1 MDYFEYRN
9 GELFAEG
16 VPVRRIAREVGT
28 PAYIYS
34 LATLKRHYRVFDQA
48 FARIPHLVCFA
59 MKSNSNLAVLR
70 AFVKEGGGFDIVSAG
85 ELFRALK
92 AGADPKK
99 IVFSGVGKKREE
111 LEYALNSG
119 ILMFNIE
126 SEQEVT
132 FLNEV
137 ARSLGKKAPMSLRVN
152 PDVDPKTHPY
162 ISTGM
167 KKSKFGI
174 DIKRSM
180 EVYKKALSLP
190 NLEVIGVDCHIGSQL
205 TSVLP
210 FVDALSRVREY
221 LDKVLVG
228 YLRKEGA
235 NIRYLDLGGGLG
247 IRYEDE
253 EPPQPDEYAAALIQ
267 GLEGIELLDVTL
279 ILEPG
284 RVIVGNAGILVTEVL
299 YLKETDEKK
308 FVVVDGGM
316 NDLIR
321 PALYGSYQAIRPV
334 LERKAETIVADVVGP
349 ICESGDFFAKDREVP
364 RPQRGDLL
372 AVMSAGAYGFTMASN
387 YNAHPRPPEVL
398 VDGDSFYVVRAR
410 ESFEDLIKGEV
421 IPPILQ

>member
-16 VPVRRIAREVGT
+16 VPVRRIALEVGT

-48 FARIPHLVCFA
+48 FARLSHLVCFS

-99 IVFSGVGKKREE
+99 IVFSGVGKKKAEI
-111 LEYALNSG
+111 EYALNAG
-119 ILMFNIE
+119 ILMFNVE
-126 SEQEVT
+126 SEQELTV
-132 FLNEV
+132 LNEV
-137 ARSLGKKAPMSLRVN
+137 ARGVEKKAPISLRVN

-174 DIKRSM
+174 DIKRSL
-180 EVYKKALSLP
+180 EVYKRALSLTH
-190 NLEVIGVDCHIGSQL
+190 LEVIGVDCHIGSQL
-205 TSVLP
+205 TTIPP
-210 FVDALSRVREY
+210 FVDALSRV
-221 LDKVLVG
+221 KVFVEA
-228 YLRKEGA
+228 LRKEGA
-235 NIRYLDLGGGLG
+235 RIRYLDLGGGLG
-247 IRYEDE
+247 IRYKDE
-253 EPPQPDEYAAALIQ
+253 EPPHPEEYAGALIQ
-267 GLEGIELLDVTL
+267 GLRGLDVTL

-284 RVIVGNAGILVTEVL
+284 RVVVGNAGILVTEVL
-299 YLKETDEKK
+299 YLKEGEEKT
-308 FVVVDGGM
+308 FVIVDGGM

-334 LERKAETIVADVVGP
+334 VEGKGEMIVADVVGP
-349 ICESGDFFAKDREVP
+349 ICESGDFFAKDREIP
-364 RPQRGDLL
+364 RPQEGDLL
-372 AVMSAGAYGFTMASN
+372 AVMSAGAYGFTMSSN
-387 YNAHPRPPEVL
+387 YNSRPRAPEIL
-398 VDGDSFYVVRAR
+398 VDGDNFHVVRKR
-410 ESFEDLIKGEV
+410 ESFEDLVSGET

>member
-1 MDYFEYRN
+1 MNHFEYRD
-9 GELFAEG
+9 GELFAEQ
-16 VPVRRIAREVGT
+16 VPVKRIAREVGT

-34 LATLKRHYRVFDQA
+34 LATLRRHYRVFDQA
-48 FARIPHLVCFA
+48 FAKVPHLVCFSV
-59 MKSNSNLAVLR
+59 KSNSNLAVLR
-70 AFVKEGGGFDIVSAG
+70 TFAKEGGGFDIVSGG

-92 AGADPKK
+92 ASGDPRK
-99 IVFSGVGKKREE
+99 IVFSGVGKKKEE
-111 LEYALNSG
+111 IEYALNAG
-119 ILMFNIE
+119 ILMFNVE
-126 SEQEVT
+126 SEQELT
-132 FLNEV
+132 FIDQV
-137 ARSLGKKAPMSLRVN
+137 GRGLGKRAPISLRVN

-174 DIKRSM
+174 EITRSA
-180 EVYKKALSLP
+180 ELYKKALSLK

-205 TSVLP
+205 TSVGP

-221 LDKVLVG
+221 LDRVLVG

-247 IRYEDE
+247 IQYKDE
-253 EPPQPDEYAAALIQ
+253 EPPRPEEYAAALIQ
-267 GLEGIELLDVTL
+267 GLEGLDVTL

-299 YLKETDEKK
+299 YLKETEEKN

-334 LERKAETIVADVVGP
+334 LDKKAGTIVADVVGP
-349 ICESGDFFAKDREVP
+349 ICESGDFFAKDREIP
-364 RPQRGDLL
+364 RPEPGDLL

-387 YNAHPRPPEVL
+387 YNSHPRPPEVL
-398 VDGDSFYVVRAR
+398 VDGDKFYVVRQR
-410 ESFEDLIKGEV
+410 ETLDDLIRGET
-421 IPPILQ
+421 IPPALQ

>member
-48 FARIPHLVCFA
+48 FARLSHLVCFS

-99 IVFSGVGKKREE
+99 IVFSGVGKKKAEI
-111 LEYALNSG
+111 EYALNTG
-119 ILMFNIE
+119 ILMFNVE
-126 SEQEVT
+126 SEQELTV
-132 FLNEV
+132 LNEV
-137 ARSLGKKAPMSLRVN
+137 ARGVEKKAPISLRVN

-167 KKSKFGI
+167 RKSKFGI
-174 DIKRSM
+174 DIKRSL
-180 EVYKKALSLP
+180 EVYKRALTLAH
-190 NLEVIGVDCHIGSQL
+190 LEVIGVDCHIGSQL
-205 TSVLP
+205 TTLPP
-210 FVDALSRVREY
+210 FVDALSRV
-221 LDKVLVG
+221 KVFVEA
-228 YLRKEGA
+228 LRKEGA
-235 NIRYLDLGGGLG
+235 RIRYLDLGGGLG
-247 IRYEDE
+247 IRYKDE
-253 EPPQPDEYAAALIQ
+253 EPPHPEEYAGALIQ
-267 GLEGIELLDVTL
+267 GLQGLDVTL

-284 RVIVGNAGILVTEVL
+284 RVVVGNAGILVTEVL
-299 YLKETDEKK
+299 YLKEGEEKT

-334 LERKAETIVADVVGP
+334 VERKGEMIVADVVGP
-349 ICESGDFFAKDREVP
+349 ICESGDFFAKDREIP
-364 RPQRGDLL
+364 RPQEGDLL
-372 AVMSAGAYGFTMASN
+372 AVMSAGAYGFTMSSN
-387 YNAHPRPPEVL
+387 YNSRPRAPEIL
-398 VDGDSFYVVRAR
+398 VDGDNFHVVRKR
-410 ESFEDLIKGEV
+410 ESFEDLISGET
-421 IPPILQ
+421 IPPVLQ

>member
-16 VPVRRIAREVGT
+16 VPVRRIALEVGT

-48 FARIPHLVCFA
+48 FARLSHLVCFS

-99 IVFSGVGKKREE
+99 IVFSGVGKKKAEI
-111 LEYALNSG
+111 EYALNAG
-119 ILMFNIE
+119 ILMFNVE
-126 SEQEVT
+126 SEQELTV
-132 FLNEV
+132 LNEV
-137 ARSLGKKAPMSLRVN
+137 ARGVEKKAPISLRVN

-174 DIKRSM
+174 DIKRSLK
-180 EVYKKALSLP
+180 VYKRALSLTH
-190 NLEVIGVDCHIGSQL
+190 LEVIGVDCHIGSQL
-205 TSVLP
+205 TTIPP
-210 FVDALSRVREY
+210 FVDALSRV
-221 LDKVLVG
+221 KVFVEA
-228 YLRKEGA
+228 LRKEGA
-235 NIRYLDLGGGLG
+235 RIRYLDLGGGLG
-247 IRYEDE
+247 IRYKDE
-253 EPPQPDEYAAALIQ
+253 EPPHPEEYAGALIQ
-267 GLEGIELLDVTL
+267 GLRGLDVTL

-284 RVIVGNAGILVTEVL
+284 RVVVGNAGILVTEVL
-299 YLKETDEKK
+299 YLKEGEEKT
-308 FVVVDGGM
+308 FVIVDGGM

-334 LERKAETIVADVVGP
+334 VERKGEMIVADVVGP
-349 ICESGDFFAKDREVP
+349 ICESGDFFAKDREIP
-364 RPQRGDLL
+364 RPQEGDLL
-372 AVMSAGAYGFTMASN
+372 AVMSAGAYGFTMSSN
-387 YNAHPRPPEVL
+387 YNSRPRAPEIL
-398 VDGDSFYVVRAR
+398 VDGDNFHVVRKR
-410 ESFEDLIKGEV
+410 ESFEDLVSGET

>member
-1 MDYFEYRN
+1 MNHFEYRD
-9 GELFAEG
+9 GELFAEQ
-16 VPVRRIAREVGT
+16 VPVKRIAREVGT

-34 LATLKRHYRVFDQA
+34 LATLRRHYRVFDQA
-48 FARIPHLVCFA
+48 FAKIPHLVCFSV
-59 MKSNSNLAVLR
+59 KSNSNLAVLR
-70 AFVKEGGGFDIVSAG
+70 TFAKEGGGFDIVSGG

-92 AGADPKK
+92 AGGDPRK
-99 IVFSGVGKKREE
+99 IVFSGVGKKKEE
-111 LEYALNSG
+111 IEYALNAG
-119 ILMFNIE
+119 ILMFNVE
-126 SEQEVT
+126 SEQELT
-132 FLNEV
+132 FIDQV
-137 ARSLGKKAPMSLRVN
+137 GRGLGKRAPISLRVN

-174 DIKRSM
+174 EITRSAAL
-180 EVYKKALSLP
+180 YKQALALK

-205 TSVLP
+205 TSVGP

-221 LDKVLVG
+221 LDRVLVG

-247 IRYEDE
+247 IRYKDE
-253 EPPQPDEYAAALIQ
+253 EPPRPEEYAAALIQ
-267 GLEGIELLDVTL
+267 GMEGLDVTL

-299 YLKETDEKK
+299 YLKETEEKN

-334 LERKAETIVADVVGP
+334 RDKKAGTIVADVVGP

-364 RPQRGDLL
+364 RPEPGDLL

-387 YNAHPRPPEVL
+387 YNSHPRPPEVL
-398 VDGDSFYVVRAR
+398 VDGDKFYVVRQR
-410 ESFEDLIKGEV
+410 ETLDDLIRGET
-421 IPPILQ
+421 IPPVLQ